1 MATTPGVGQDIEALC
16 GRCGQV
22 WHVVMAKMGDKIAKV
37 VCKRCGGHHRY
48 RNESDGE
55 EAADLAKPA
64 RGAGRPASARSPSR
78 SRKPSPVMV
87 IPTFDPTKPARTYAA
102 SASYAPGER
111 VAHPSFGVGVV
122 AGSPGAGKID
132 VIFPAGPR
140 VLAAAKPASSLARPI
155 AATSVP
161 VADRPPGPA
170 PDRT

>member
-37 VCKRCGGHHRY
+37 VCKRCGGHHRF
-48 RNESDGE
+48 RNEGE
-55 EAADLAKPA
+55 EADETA
-64 RGAGRPASARSPSR
+64 RAAGRPAAARAGSR
-78 SRKPSPVMV
+78 SRKPSPVPS
-87 IPTFDPTKPARTYAA
+87 IPAFDPTKPARAYAA
-102 SASYAPGER
+102 SANYAAGER
-111 VAHPSFGVGVV
+111 IAHPTFGVGVV

-140 VLAAAKPASSLARPI
+140 VLAAAKAASSLARPV

-170 PDRT
+170 PDRP